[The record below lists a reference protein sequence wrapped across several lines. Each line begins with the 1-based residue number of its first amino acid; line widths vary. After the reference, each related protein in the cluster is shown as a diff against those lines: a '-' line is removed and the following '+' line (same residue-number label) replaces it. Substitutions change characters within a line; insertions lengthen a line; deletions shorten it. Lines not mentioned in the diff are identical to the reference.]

1 METQP
6 MSALTNRLRDD
17 HADLR
22 HVLERVRDLGIGTAE
37 GRATLL
43 NARTLFVEHI
53 EREDAEFY
61 PALRSLAR
69 IDPGAQAH
77 ADQFAAEMKE
87 ISGNILAF
95 FDKYRDGGSCLEFAI
110 DFGRMHAMLH
120 LRWYKEESILYAR
133 HDRLAEKSAA

>member
-1 METQP
+1 
-6 MSALTNRLRDD
+6 MSTLTDRLRHD

-22 HVLERVRDLGIGTAE
+22 QVLERVRTLGIGTPE

-43 NARTLFVEHI
+43 DARALFVEHI
-53 EREDAEFY
+53 QREDAEFY
-61 PALRSLAR
+61 PALRGLAR

-77 ADQFAAEMKE
+77 ADQFATEMKA
-87 ISGNILAF
+87 ISTAILGF
-95 FDKYRDGGSCLEFAI
+95 FDKYRDGGSGLEFAI

-133 HDRLAEKSAA
+133 HDSLAAKAAA